1 MIMVKKN
8 QKTKKV
14 QKPIIVLAKEDWTQL
29 EADASGAVVQV
40 CVQVVPFNW
49 LEPYATSEEYEQ
61 SATGF
66 FIDEQGGLLTN
77 AHVVAEAKVVW
88 IKIPAFG
95 KRSFFVDVV
104 GICPDRDLALL
115 RLRPEELEF
124 LKKQPGRAYLLL
136 SNSDLARP
144 TDKILVLG
152 YPLGQ
157 NSLKSSIG
165 IISGRENGWGRTFLQ
180 ITAPVNPGNSGGPL
194 FNEEGH
200 VIGIVIATLSSAQN
214 INFVIPSN
222 DIATVLDQL
231 YNKKFVRCGVL
242 GVRFNNADDVQA
254 RYFTNPVPAGFYI
267 NLVIKGSLLEKAGI
281 KQGDMLYYFN
291 GLRIDGEGLAEAPW
305 SLSKVSVQD
314 LISRL
319 AIGQKVTLVVYRNGK
334 KIETSFKFALSDP
347 YAIRKMYPAYEAV
360 EYEIVGGMVI
370 MQLALDH
377 LELFANQQPTLL
389 KYAQV
394 ESMTDP
400 ALIITH
406 LIPGSVAHQH
416 GSIYSGQIIEEV
428 NGKKVAT
435 QDELRNAIL
444 QAPSPEFL
452 TIKTTDS
459 NFVVFDL
466 ERIKTD
472 DERLAKAFS
481 YPKSTLL
488 LKNVKRKAK
497 KAKK

>member
-1 MIMVKKN
+1 MVKKSP
-8 QKTKKV
+8 KTKKV

-40 CVQVVPFNW
+40 CAQVVPFNW

-61 SATGF
+61 SASGF

-104 GICPDRDLALL
+104 GICPDRDIALL

-124 LKKQPGRAYLLL
+124 LKMQPGRAYLLL
-136 SNSDLARP
+136 GNSDLARP

-180 ITAPVNPGNSGGPL
+180 VTAPVNPGNSGGPL

-200 VIGIVIATLSSAQN
+200 VIGVVVATISSAQN

-222 DIATVLDQL
+222 DIAVVLDQL
-231 YNKKFVRCGVL
+231 YEKKFVRCGVL

-254 RYFTNPVPAGFYI
+254 RYFSNPVPAGFYI

-281 KQGDMLYYFN
+281 EQGDMLYYFN
-291 GLRIDGEGLAEAPW
+291 DLRIDGEGLADAPW
-305 SLSKVSVQD
+305 SVNKVSVQD

-334 KIETSFKFALSDP
+334 KIEKSCKFELTKP
-347 YAIRKMYPAYEAV
+347 YAIRKMYPAYETI
-360 EYEIVGGMVI
+360 EYEILGGMVI

-377 LELFANQQPTLL
+377 LEFFIDQQPNLL

-394 ESMTDP
+394 ENMTEP
-400 ALIITH
+400 AVIITH
-406 LIPGSVAHQH
+406 LIPGSVAHQQ
-416 GSIYSGQIIEEV
+416 GSIHTGQIIKEV
-428 NGKKVAT
+428 NGKKVTTFA
-435 QDELRNAIL
+435 LMRKAI
-444 QAPSPEFL
+444 ADTAKPEFL
-452 TIKTTDS
+452 TIKTTD
-459 NFVVFDL
+459 NAFVVFDL
-466 ERIKTD
+466 ERMKAD
-472 DERLAKAFS
+472 DQRLAKEFS
-481 YPKSTLL
+481 YPKNTVL
-488 LKNVKRKAK
+488 LKNVKRKTK